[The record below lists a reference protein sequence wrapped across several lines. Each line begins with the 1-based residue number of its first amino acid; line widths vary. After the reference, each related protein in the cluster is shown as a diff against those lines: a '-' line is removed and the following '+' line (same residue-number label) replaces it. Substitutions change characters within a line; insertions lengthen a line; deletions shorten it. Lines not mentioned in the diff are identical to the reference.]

1 MADPFRIAVLGA
13 LLIAWTGS
21 PAAAQETEQP
31 EPAAEIPLELFFSR
45 PLVRATIDGDAVALL
60 VDPETRTT
68 RIAPDLAERLELGRG
83 DVPPAVTLGLG
94 DTTAADVPVE
104 VRDTADLLPEVRAH
118 VPLAG
123 VLSLSVW
130 PDQLV
135 TLDYRRWLLR
145 IESGALPEPDGRT
158 VFALQPET
166 GELYM
171 DVAVGDHVITCRVD
185 PWFPGGLLLPS
196 SYLTGLPILGNT
208 SDPRR
213 VATRGGM
220 VSVREAQLSA
230 SVTVA
235 DVEHALPLVLFGNV
249 GDVGLVG
256 YQWLSR
262 LSVTYDRAHARAR
275 LAIIEPEDPSAAPD
289 TPVATLSLKP

>member
-1 MADPFRIAVLGA
+1 MADRIQIAVLGA
-13 LLIAWTGS
+13 LLVAWAGS
-21 PAAAQETEQP
+21 PASAQATGQP
-31 EPAAEIPLELFFSR
+31 EPATEIPLELLFSR

-60 VDPETRTT
+60 LDPEAPTT
-68 RIAPDLAERLELGRG
+68 RIAPEIAEQLKLGRD

-94 DTTAADVPVE
+94 DTTAAAVPVE
-104 VRDTADLLPEVRAH
+104 IRDPADLLPEVRAR

-135 TLDYRRWLLR
+135 TLDYRRWLVR
-145 IESGALPEPDGRT
+145 IEPGALPEPDGRT
-158 VFALQPET
+158 VFALQPDS
-166 GELYM
+166 GELFM
-171 DVAVGDHVITCRVD
+171 DVAVGDRVITCRVD

-213 VATRGGM
+213 VATRGGL

-235 DVEHALPLVLFGNV
+235 DVEHTLPLVLFGNV

-262 LSVTYDRAHARAR
+262 LSVTYDTAHDRAR
-275 LAIIEPEDPSAAPD
+275 LAFIEPEDPSADPE